1 MGRPGIMMYFELL
14 DAIGMMSNEDAGQL
28 LRAMLTYGRDGIEPE
43 LDGQVAIAWAF
54 IRPKLDR
61 DAQAYQDKSMTKR
74 YAVYCRECKRQGVPP
89 MERGAWDQWMANR
102 MLEGQDEQTGAVTG
116 LAHTM
121 DVDVPINLHG
131 LVALSQYQI
140 DMLQAKMGN
149 DTLQQYIDRLAEMI
163 RCSGPINRD
172 HCMVILQWWSED
184 RMQQ

>member
-1 MGRPGIMMYFELL
+1 MSKPGIMIYYDTLE
-14 DAIGMMSNEDAGQL
+14 AICMMTAEDAHQL
-28 LRAMLTYGRDGIEPE
+28 MQAILRYSRDGIEPE

-54 IRPKLDR
+54 VKPKPDR
-61 DAQAYQDKSMTKR
+61 DAQAYADKSVSR
-74 YAVYCRECKRQGVPP
+74 QYAVYCREVKRKGGMP
-89 MERGAWDQWMANR
+89 MEREAWDQWMANR
-102 MLEGQDEQTGAVTG
+102 MLADQDAQTSTVTG
-116 LAHTM
+116 LAH
-121 DVDVPINLHG
+121 VINLHG

>member
-1 MGRPGIMMYFELL
+1 
-14 DAIGMMSNEDAGQL
+14 
-28 LRAMLTYGRDGIEPE
+28 MLAD
-43 LDGQVAIAWAF
+43 
-54 IRPKLDR
+54 
-61 DAQAYQDKSMTKR
+61 
-74 YAVYCRECKRQGVPP
+74 
-89 MERGAWDQWMANR
+89 
-102 MLEGQDEQTGAVTG
+102 QDEQTSTVTG
-116 LAHTM
+116 LAH
-121 DVDVPINLHG
+121 VINLHG